1 MGQEVGGKCKREGP
15 YTYLW
20 LIHIDMLHKPMQ
32 YCKAITLQLK
42 VNTFKLRMVKKRIHW
57 ERIKAKNEKKKK
69 EIIEEYL

>member
-1 MGQEVGGKCKREGP
+1 
-15 YTYLW
+15 
-20 LIHIDMLHKPMQ
+20 MQ

>member
-32 YCKAITLQLK
+32 YCKAITLQLE
-42 VNTFKLRMVKKRIHW
+42 VNTFKLRMVKKESTGKGLKLKMKKR
-57 ERIKAKNEKKKK
+57 KKKS
-69 EIIEEYL
+69 